1 MRMNPA
7 PRQAGEQGQAQQDHG
22 RTLRSDEH
30 VVRLLP
36 PQDLHQGQH
45 QQEERSGCT
54 KIKMTRSGSCSTPGL
69 SPSTEMDLL
78 EITSDEVGGTPY
90 GSVGVG
96 ISVGGQVEE
105 EVITRRSA
113 RDEEDVIG
121 AKAIPVGRA
130 VRERENEEK
139 TPGVGGEPGS
149 MSLLTVMMQE
159 QRKKDIDRQ
168 QQSRPGSSS
177 GMGERSDLQ
186 AGNVGS
192 RESVLG
198 LQGALDQSL
207 GCSALGINTPRPILV
222 CPSGP
227 SASTTMTCP
236 SMASSLARRTSPSMS
251 PSKKLAGCSI
261 LRKPSE
267 KWYPSESGG
276 SVAAPGS
283 AIQVDRSP
291 SPKAIQA
298 APHAI
303 EEAAMPQTPAGPR
316 KTSLTFAVVPPAAAT
331 EGGLLQRKVSDGK
344 KGSTSVTFKA
354 LSDDPGHN
362 GRRVLADEVI
372 MEDDDEE
379 EEEGKD
385 EDEAVEEDEDE
396 DEDNEDS
403 HHSDDMDGGED
414 DEADQPA
421 LTSERSRG
429 RLDSLEEQHD
439 GDTAK
444 HGSYD
449 RQSEV
454 SDEYDDEEEDEDED
468 LSNNPRQDS
477 YDANLSE
484 QPTPMSEVVDS
495 MSETD
500 GDEEE
505 EDDDDNGE
513 DDLELNVNGTAS
525 GYEED
530 SEAGFSSDDSAV
542 QRKAIRSGLI
552 KTLGRSPRPTKFRSR
567 ETQVVKE
574 EDDEKSTRFV
584 SPRGRRGLY
593 HVRRGKLVM
602 EERDV
607 SHASPRERRLSSQT
621 QQLVVDVEDMSEAPA
636 DFRRHHRYAFARPT
650 NYRRRRPISEVHE
663 EIIGGSASSLIS
675 PGSFVRIGGQEGRAE
690 VERGRGAVQIQH
702 ALPPRPHNAVA
713 AGKSG
718 NDSCTR
724 HRSPPPRARTKL
736 AQLGRSASERSNWNV
751 PPAGQSPS
759 AGRLKIKR
767 GVSDS
772 PRKRRAKEVGYGTD
786 VLALGQRSR
795 RADND
800 SIVEEDP
807 SAMSAAL
814 TGTENETTTGPHPGP
829 SALAKLSALRGW
841 RSDDAVFAVPTVK
854 REPPIK
860 PRLDARQAH
869 QPQPP
874 RRRPGPPPSPLRP
887 TRTMTSASSSR
898 NESACESDQTG
909 FSGTIGTGGGHR
921 SASERMVNGMISVLR
936 RASGTV
942 QPFFKT
948 DGRDLSSPMSPDAN
962 INFGS
967 VSFGLDTASLPRPC
981 EVAIDM
987 TPALGI
993 KAGPAPGRSSAPAQ
1007 QVLHQTLNSRA
1018 SSPWSPLMSS
1028 DEHGTNGEPSTAPP
1042 VVELRH
1048 AHGQATPTSGYM
1060 TEPTK
1065 VSLVD
1070 PGRRGSQPEVRVTS
1084 RPIQCPLRKRAALI
1098 E

>member
-7 PRQAGEQGQAQQDHG
+7 PRQAGEQGQAQQERD
-22 RTLRSDEH
+22 RDLRSDEH

-36 PQDLHQGQH
+36 PQDLNHGQ
-45 QQEERSGCT
+45 QQQERSGRT

-69 SPSTEMDLL
+69 SPSTEMDLM

-105 EVITRRSA
+105 EVIMRRSA

-130 VRERENEEK
+130 VREREDEEK

-261 LRKPSE
+261 LRKPSD

-283 AIQVDRSP
+283 AIQVDRPS

-298 APHAI
+298 AGHTIDEVAL
-303 EEAAMPQTPAGPR
+303 PQTPAGPR
-316 KTSLTFAVVPPAAAT
+316 KSSLTFAVVPPAASA

-354 LSDDPGHN
+354 LSDDPGHT

-379 EEEGKD
+379 EEGKD
-385 EDEAVEEDEDE
+385 EDQMEEEDE

-403 HHSDDMDGGED
+403 HHSDDMDGEED
-414 DEADQPA
+414 DEADQHA
-421 LTSERSRG
+421 LTRESSRG
-429 RLDSLEEQHD
+429 RLDSLEDQD
-439 GDTAK
+439 NRDTAK

-468 LSNNPRQDS
+468 LSNNPREDS

-495 MSETD
+495 VSETD

-542 QRKAIRSGLI
+542 QRKAIRSGLM
-552 KTLGRSPRPTKFRSR
+552 KTLGRSPRPSKFRSR
-567 ETQVVKE
+567 ETQVAKG
-574 EDDEKSTRFV
+574 EDNVKSTRFV

-607 SHASPRERRLSSQT
+607 R
-621 QQLVVDVEDMSEAPA
+621 
-636 DFRRHHRYAFARPT
+636 
-650 NYRRRRPISEVHE
+650 
-663 EIIGGSASSLIS
+663 
-675 PGSFVRIGGQEGRAE
+675 
-690 VERGRGAVQIQH
+690 
-702 ALPPRPHNAVA
+702 
-713 AGKSG
+713 
-718 NDSCTR
+718 
-724 HRSPPPRARTKL
+724 
-736 AQLGRSASERSNWNV
+736 
-751 PPAGQSPS
+751 
-759 AGRLKIKR
+759 
-767 GVSDS
+767 
-772 PRKRRAKEVGYGTD
+772 
-786 VLALGQRSR
+786 
-795 RADND
+795 
-800 SIVEEDP
+800 
-807 SAMSAAL
+807 
-814 TGTENETTTGPHPGP
+814 
-829 SALAKLSALRGW
+829 
-841 RSDDAVFAVPTVK
+841 
-854 REPPIK
+854 
-860 PRLDARQAH
+860 
-869 QPQPP
+869 
-874 RRRPGPPPSPLRP
+874 
-887 TRTMTSASSSR
+887 
-898 NESACESDQTG
+898 
-909 FSGTIGTGGGHR
+909 
-921 SASERMVNGMISVLR
+921 
-936 RASGTV
+936 
-942 QPFFKT
+942 
-948 DGRDLSSPMSPDAN
+948 
-962 INFGS
+962 
-967 VSFGLDTASLPRPC
+967 
-981 EVAIDM
+981 
-987 TPALGI
+987 
-993 KAGPAPGRSSAPAQ
+993 
-1007 QVLHQTLNSRA
+1007 
-1018 SSPWSPLMSS
+1018 
-1028 DEHGTNGEPSTAPP
+1028 
-1042 VVELRH
+1042 
-1048 AHGQATPTSGYM
+1048 
-1060 TEPTK
+1060 
-1065 VSLVD
+1065 
-1070 PGRRGSQPEVRVTS
+1070 
-1084 RPIQCPLRKRAALI
+1084 
-1098 E
+1098 

>member
-7 PRQAGEQGQAQQDHG
+7 PRHAGEQGQAQQDHG

-36 PQDLHQGQH
+36 PQDLHQGQ
-45 QQEERSGCT
+45 QQEERSGRT

-78 EITSDEVGGTPY
+78 EITSDEIGGTPY
-90 GSVGVG
+90 GSVGVS

-105 EVITRRSA
+105 EAIIRTGP
-113 RDEEDVIG
+113 RDSEELQR
-121 AKAIPVGRA
+121 AKAIPVGR
-130 VRERENEEK
+130 VVKDREDEGRS
-139 TPGVGGEPGS
+139 PGAGGEPGS

-186 AGNVGS
+186 AGNLGS

-261 LRKPSE
+261 LRKPSD

-283 AIQVDRSP
+283 AIQVDKPS

-298 APHAI
+298 ASNAF

-316 KTSLTFAVVPPAAAT
+316 KSSLTFAVVPPAASA

-396 DEDNEDS
+396 DNEDS
-403 HHSDDMDGGED
+403 HHSDDLGEEED

-421 LTSERSRG
+421 LARESSRG

-439 GDTAK
+439 EETAR

-468 LSNNPRQDS
+468 LSNNPREDS

-542 QRKAIRSGLI
+542 QRKAIRSGLM

-567 ETQVVKE
+567 ETQVIKE
-574 EDDEKSTRFV
+574 EDDGKGTRFV

-607 SHASPRERRLSSQT
+607 R
-621 QQLVVDVEDMSEAPA
+621 
-636 DFRRHHRYAFARPT
+636 
-650 NYRRRRPISEVHE
+650 
-663 EIIGGSASSLIS
+663 
-675 PGSFVRIGGQEGRAE
+675 
-690 VERGRGAVQIQH
+690 
-702 ALPPRPHNAVA
+702 
-713 AGKSG
+713 
-718 NDSCTR
+718 
-724 HRSPPPRARTKL
+724 
-736 AQLGRSASERSNWNV
+736 
-751 PPAGQSPS
+751 
-759 AGRLKIKR
+759 
-767 GVSDS
+767 
-772 PRKRRAKEVGYGTD
+772 
-786 VLALGQRSR
+786 
-795 RADND
+795 
-800 SIVEEDP
+800 
-807 SAMSAAL
+807 
-814 TGTENETTTGPHPGP
+814 
-829 SALAKLSALRGW
+829 
-841 RSDDAVFAVPTVK
+841 
-854 REPPIK
+854 
-860 PRLDARQAH
+860 
-869 QPQPP
+869 
-874 RRRPGPPPSPLRP
+874 
-887 TRTMTSASSSR
+887 
-898 NESACESDQTG
+898 
-909 FSGTIGTGGGHR
+909 
-921 SASERMVNGMISVLR
+921 
-936 RASGTV
+936 
-942 QPFFKT
+942 
-948 DGRDLSSPMSPDAN
+948 
-962 INFGS
+962 
-967 VSFGLDTASLPRPC
+967 
-981 EVAIDM
+981 
-987 TPALGI
+987 
-993 KAGPAPGRSSAPAQ
+993 
-1007 QVLHQTLNSRA
+1007 
-1018 SSPWSPLMSS
+1018 
-1028 DEHGTNGEPSTAPP
+1028 
-1042 VVELRH
+1042 
-1048 AHGQATPTSGYM
+1048 
-1060 TEPTK
+1060 
-1065 VSLVD
+1065 
-1070 PGRRGSQPEVRVTS
+1070 
-1084 RPIQCPLRKRAALI
+1084 
-1098 E
+1098 

>member
-7 PRQAGEQGQAQQDHG
+7 PRHAGEQGQAQQDHG

-45 QQEERSGCT
+45 QQEERSGRT

-130 VRERENEEK
+130 VKERENEEK

-168 QQSRPGSSS
+168 QQSRPGSRS

-186 AGNVGS
+186 AGTLGS

-207 GCSALGINTPRPILV
+207 GCSVLGINTPRPILV

-236 SMASSLARRTSPSMS
+236 SMASSLARRMSPSMS

-261 LRKPSE
+261 LRKPSD

-276 SVAAPGS
+276 SVAPGS
-283 AIQVDRSP
+283 AIQVDKPP

-316 KTSLTFAVVPPAAAT
+316 KTSLTFAVVPPAASA

-354 LSDDPGHN
+354 LSDDPGHT

-379 EEEGKD
+379 EEGKD
-385 EDEAVEEDEDE
+385 EEQIEEEDE

-403 HHSDDMDGGED
+403 HHSNDMDGEED

-421 LTSERSRG
+421 LTREISRG
-429 RLDSLEEQHD
+429 RHGSLEEQDD
-439 GDTAK
+439 GETAK

-449 RQSEV
+449 RHSEV
-454 SDEYDDEEEDEDED
+454 SDEYDEEEEEEDEDEDED
-468 LSNNPRQDS
+468 LSNNPREDS

-567 ETQVVKE
+567 ETQVAKE
-574 EDDEKSTRFV
+574 EDDVKSTRFV

-607 SHASPRERRLSSQT
+607 R
-621 QQLVVDVEDMSEAPA
+621 
-636 DFRRHHRYAFARPT
+636 
-650 NYRRRRPISEVHE
+650 
-663 EIIGGSASSLIS
+663 
-675 PGSFVRIGGQEGRAE
+675 
-690 VERGRGAVQIQH
+690 
-702 ALPPRPHNAVA
+702 
-713 AGKSG
+713 
-718 NDSCTR
+718 
-724 HRSPPPRARTKL
+724 
-736 AQLGRSASERSNWNV
+736 
-751 PPAGQSPS
+751 
-759 AGRLKIKR
+759 
-767 GVSDS
+767 
-772 PRKRRAKEVGYGTD
+772 
-786 VLALGQRSR
+786 
-795 RADND
+795 
-800 SIVEEDP
+800 
-807 SAMSAAL
+807 
-814 TGTENETTTGPHPGP
+814 
-829 SALAKLSALRGW
+829 
-841 RSDDAVFAVPTVK
+841 
-854 REPPIK
+854 
-860 PRLDARQAH
+860 
-869 QPQPP
+869 
-874 RRRPGPPPSPLRP
+874 
-887 TRTMTSASSSR
+887 
-898 NESACESDQTG
+898 
-909 FSGTIGTGGGHR
+909 
-921 SASERMVNGMISVLR
+921 
-936 RASGTV
+936 
-942 QPFFKT
+942 
-948 DGRDLSSPMSPDAN
+948 
-962 INFGS
+962 
-967 VSFGLDTASLPRPC
+967 
-981 EVAIDM
+981 
-987 TPALGI
+987 
-993 KAGPAPGRSSAPAQ
+993 
-1007 QVLHQTLNSRA
+1007 
-1018 SSPWSPLMSS
+1018 
-1028 DEHGTNGEPSTAPP
+1028 
-1042 VVELRH
+1042 
-1048 AHGQATPTSGYM
+1048 
-1060 TEPTK
+1060 
-1065 VSLVD
+1065 
-1070 PGRRGSQPEVRVTS
+1070 
-1084 RPIQCPLRKRAALI
+1084 
-1098 E
+1098 